1 MGIKGF
7 IKTKIIW
14 PIIMSAAK
22 EKLKMLSG
30 WKTYIAAALGIIAG
44 GIYAMGWIDLQTFTA
59 IEGIMGMLGLGFL
72 RAGVKKK

>member
-1 MGIKGF
+1 
-7 IKTKIIW
+7 
-14 PIIMSAAK
+14 
-22 EKLKMLSG
+22 MLSG